1 MVISFK
7 SIKSEKD
14 KHNKSKKFCV
24 FSVSEADDFEYT
36 KYAIFIED
44 KKLKILFGDKHQEIL
59 FNNIEYNQ
67 PYILWIFSE
76 GINKKNETIF
86 YLNKEKISK
95 KINYKFPEAIS
106 SINIGFQNLKKQNN
120 FEGIIGTFILF
131 NKCFISNN
139 PSNKKGSE
147 IFEKIFL

>member
-14 KHNKSKKFCV
+14 KHNKSKKFYV

-36 KYAIFIED
+36 RYAIFIED

-76 GINKKNETIF
+76 GINKKMKLF
-86 YLNKEKISK
+86 
-95 KINYKFPEAIS
+95 
-106 SINIGFQNLKKQNN
+106 
-120 FEGIIGTFILF
+120 FI
-131 NKCFISNN
+131 
-139 PSNKKGSE
+139 
-147 IFEKIFL
+147 